1 MAYQQWCFT
10 INNPNDYRPAFK
22 PDDMAFMCYGI
33 ERGEQNGTEHIQGY
47 VRFLTRRRFN
57 TAKRIIGG
65 DHQCEPHVEHCKGTE
80 LQNREYC
87 FKQDGEHFQQ
97 GEFQPDFGMQGRRSD
112 LDDLAQAAL
121 SGTSLRDIATR
132 FPTSFIRY
140 HRGIQSLIETT
151 APMPALERQ
160 VEVLILWGPTGTGKT
175 HRTLHAWP
183 TIYGAKPGRDPWGS
197 YRGEKEILFDE
208 FDHELWPI
216 TAMKPLPGQV
226 ALSSGRAV
234 QRPLR
239 RVGACGDLR
248 KLEPAELVSERSP
261 SPIRRFQEENSWTL
275 LLRRQPRPEPR
286 SPPAT
291 KSNTP
296 VDPSE
301 DDLSSVPPTLLLSLS
316 ESDEERNEINTLP

>member
-216 TAMKPLPGQV
+216 TAMNRYLDKWRCLLD
-226 ALSSGRAV
+226 ARYNDRYAAWE
-234 QRPLR
+234 
-239 RVGACGDLR
+239 RVVICANSN
-248 KLEPAELVSERSP
+248 PQSWYP
-261 SPIRRFQEENSWTL
+261 SAAPL
-275 LLRRQPRPEPR
+275 LLDAFRRRIRGHCFYVDSQ
-286 SPPAT
+286 
-291 KSNTP
+291 
-296 VDPSE
+296 DPSLE
-301 DDLSSVPPTLLLSLS
+301 ALQQQEPTPL
-316 ESDEERNEINTLP
+316 

>member
-1 MAYQQWCFT
+1 VVFYDKQ
-10 INNPNDYRPAFK
+10 PNDYRPAFK

-183 TIYGAKPGRDPWGS
+183 TIYGAKPGRDPWGATE
-197 YRGEKEILFDE
+197 GEGDFIRRVRPRTMADYSDE
-208 FDHELWPI
+208 
-216 TAMKPLPGQV
+216 PLPGQV

-239 RVGACGDLR
+239 RACGDLR

-261 SPIRRFQEENSWTL
+261 SY
-275 LLRRQPRPEPR
+275 
-286 SPPAT
+286 
-291 KSNTP
+291 
-296 VDPSE
+296 
-301 DDLSSVPPTLLLSLS
+301 
-316 ESDEERNEINTLP
+316 